1 LQRGY
6 ICDKN
11 KKMKG
16 NRWDDTYARQ
26 ARKEKWLARSVYKLQ
41 EIDKK
46 YKLIRK
52 GDRLLD
58 LGCYPGSWSQYGIR
72 KIGPKGELVGIDLNF
87 PDCLSYPNFRFIH
100 GDVLTI
106 QIEWLVREISPRNLV
121 MSDLAPQTTGARL
134 TDVSRSMLLS
144 KRAAEVAYA
153 LLKEKG
159 HFVCKVFEGEDMVSF
174 RSEIS
179 KYFRQIRAIRPKA
192 TRKGSKEIYLVGLE
206 FIKRGI

>member
-1 LQRGY
+1 
-6 ICDKN
+6 
-11 KKMKG
+11 MKG